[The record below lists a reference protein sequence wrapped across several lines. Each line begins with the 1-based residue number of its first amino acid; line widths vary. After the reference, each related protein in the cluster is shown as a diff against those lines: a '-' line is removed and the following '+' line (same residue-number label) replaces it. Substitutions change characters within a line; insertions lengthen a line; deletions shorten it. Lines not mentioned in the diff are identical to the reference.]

1 MNILYF
7 SESSDEGIT
16 ADYDDASVDE
26 IRREMSELRRQ
37 LEMER
42 QLRMILECKAHA
54 MNQPPKQEQPAHLH
68 SPVER
73 PPLKPHQEI
82 VSRRVD
88 KIKGVFE
95 DDLGIIYMYMYN
107 MIPLLRIVCFGNS

>member
-1 MNILYF
+1 MEVFLPYF
-7 SESSDEGIT
+7 TESSDEGIT
-16 ADYDDASVDE
+16 ADYDDASIEE

-54 MNQPPKQEQPAHLH
+54 MNQPPPKQEQPAQVN

-82 VSRRVD
+82 VSWKFLCLHLSQGTR
-88 KIKGVFE
+88 
-95 DDLGIIYMYMYN
+95 
-107 MIPLLRIVCFGNS
+107 